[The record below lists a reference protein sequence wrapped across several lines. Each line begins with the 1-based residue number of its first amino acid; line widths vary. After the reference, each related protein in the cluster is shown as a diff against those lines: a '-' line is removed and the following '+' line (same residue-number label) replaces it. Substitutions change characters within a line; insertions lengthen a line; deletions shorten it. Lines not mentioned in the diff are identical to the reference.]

1 MALKLNPTDNQRE
14 KLLAT
19 MRAFNAAVQLVAD
32 TAFEQ
37 HTANKIALQHI
48 LYYRLREDFG
58 LSSQM
63 TVRAIGKATEAYKR
77 DKNIHCTFAPLGS
90 MVYDNRILN
99 FRLTEVSILTLT
111 GRETIPFLV
120 GAYQQGRL
128 DRVKGQADLIYR
140 DGQFYLYVCIE
151 IPEPPASD
159 TSGGVLGVDVGIVEI
174 ATDSEG
180 NSYSGAPVKALRRKM
195 KRIRGLLQSC
205 GTKSAKKHLKRIKRK
220 QARFVRNTN
229 HIISK
234 QIVMT
239 AYASTKAI
247 AIENLKGIR
256 DRANGY
262 GKQMRWL
269 MGNWAFEQLQSFISY
284 KAALAGIP
292 VIKVDPRNTSR
303 ECHACGYID
312 KANRKSQAHFH
323 YLQCG
328 HDANADKNAALNIM
342 ARAAL
347 FSRPNVATHYRVSD
361 NPPALAVGVA
371 EL

>member
-1 MALKLNPTDNQRE
+1 MKQTIAIKLQPSTEQRQQ
-14 KLLAT
+14 LLDT
-19 MRAFNAAVQLVAD
+19 MRAFNTAVQLVAD
-32 TAFEQ
+32 VAFAQ
-37 HTANKIALQHI
+37 KIANKIEMQHQ
-48 LYYRLREDFG
+48 LYYRLREEFG

-63 TVRAIGKATEAYKR
+63 AVRAIGKAVEAYKR
-77 DKNIHCTFAPLGS
+77 DKSIHCTFDPLGA
-90 MVYDNRILN
+90 MVYDERILN
-99 FRLTEVSILTLT
+99 FRLADVSILTLT
-111 GRETIPFLV
+111 GRETIPFRF
-120 GAYQQGRL
+120 GAYQAGRM

-140 DGQFYLYVCIE
+140 DGQFYLYVTVDM
-151 IPEPPASD
+151 PEADPAD
-159 TSGGVLGVDVGIVEI
+159 TSGGVLGVDLGIVEI

-180 NSYSGAPVKALRRKM
+180 NSYSGEPVKAIRRKL

-234 QIVMT
+234 SIVMT
-239 AYASTKAI
+239 AYASAKAI

-256 DRANGY
+256 DRTDGF

-303 ECHACGYID
+303 ECHECGYIN
-312 KANRKSQAHFH
+312 KANRKSQAHFCC
-323 YLQCG
+323 LQCG
-328 HDANADKNAALNIM
+328 HDANADKNAARNIA
-342 ARAAL
+342 ARADQSAGL
-347 FSRPNVATHYRVSD
+347 LLQTA
-361 NPPALAVGVA
+361 
-371 EL
+371 